1 MGELGLFVLGCHA
14 HYNVLVFSA
23 LLLTTYG
30 VAALRTGR
38 RRELARLALV
48 PLACVPWVALNAH
61 TILFTSGGGV
71 RWRDIGVT
79 EALAGAFRR
88 VAELPGTPL
97 LALAGAA
104 VAVLVVRRAR
114 GLPAG
119 GAAAWRA
126 LAALVVLAAVYVV
139 AVAMV
144 TMRAGMMHPRYYLFL
159 LPALHV
165 GLALL
170 VALAL
175 ERAAVVALALALFA
189 GASAGRLGAYYA
201 QDREGYREA
210 TRWLREHLRGDA
222 PLVYTWGP
230 NLPIYR
236 FYLETS
242 FGPDADDRAIR
253 VSAEQE
259 GGAVCERLGDAP
271 KAGLIAHATHR
282 HLAEAALAACGD
294 RYRLAHELEYPR
306 GPRAGVGR
314 SLTGES
320 ALSQARL
327 SESPVHRTLR
337 RVSVVVPTYRESA
350 NLPHLIDR
358 LAKVRGDARARPRRP
373 RHGRRQPRRVGGGDR
388 GPPRA
393 VGQALVRTTDRGLS
407 AAVLD
412 GMRRARGE
420 VLVCMDADLSHPPE
434 ALPAMLRKLE
444 EGADFVIGSRYVD
457 GGSTSDDW
465 GFLRWLN
472 SRVATLLAAPLTS
485 ARDPDGGLLRARA
498 LDIRARAPTSARWAT
513 RSGSSSWSSAAAS
526 AWWRRPSTSR
536 TGSSAR
542 AS

>member
-1 MGELGLFVLGCHA
+1 MEPAGFDDTAGLRASESLRSVGAPPGGRAPLSGACTRARRLAPAALLVALSVGCALRFHELGHDGLWSDELFTASMVQQHPLTPELASFRRSTVFEILPQDTFWTAKGAEQSPPLFELLTKAAVSLLGPSEFAFRVVSALAACLWLAFLALRALALRAGDRLLRRAYVVALVVGALSVPLVEYAQEGRAYGLGALFAGILATRWLERWYAGFASAALPGYGELGLFVLGCHA

-294 RYRLAHELEYPR
+294 RYRLAHELEIR
-306 GPRAGVGR
+306 GVLGQVW
-314 SLTGES
+314 
-320 ALSQARL
+320 
-327 SESPVHRTLR
+327 
-337 RVSVVVPTYRESA
+337 VVR
-350 NLPHLIDR
+350 
-358 LAKVRGDARARPRRP
+358 
-373 RHGRRQPRRVGGGDR
+373 
-388 GPPRA
+388 
-393 VGQALVRTTDRGLS
+393 
-407 AAVLD
+407 
-412 GMRRARGE
+412 
-420 VLVCMDADLSHPPE
+420 
-434 ALPAMLRKLE
+434 
-444 EGADFVIGSRYVD
+444 
-457 GGSTSDDW
+457 
-465 GFLRWLN
+465 
-472 SRVATLLAAPLTS
+472 
-485 ARDPDGGLLRARA
+485 
-498 LDIRARAPTSARWAT
+498 
-513 RSGSSSWSSAAAS
+513 
-526 AWWRRPSTSR
+526 
-536 TGSSAR
+536 
-542 AS
+542 